1 MDLARGAILEQRMNK
16 HIAVDA
22 PLEIASLREDF
33 PILATKV
40 YGKPLV
46 YLDNAA
52 SAQKPKEVVERMLH
66 ATYHEYANVHRGLHY
81 LANAATDAYEAARE
95 SLRAFLNAGA
105 ASEIV
110 FTKSATEAINL
121 VAASF
126 GEAFIKEGDEIVLSI
141 MEHHANIVPWHFL
154 RERRGAV
161 LKWVDIDDEGNFLL
175 DAFEQALTAKTKIV
189 ALTHLS
195 NVLGTVTPVKEIV
208 RIAHERGVPVLID
221 GSQGAVHL
229 DVDVVDLDVDFY
241 CLTGHKLYGPT
252 GIGALYGKKEWLEKL
267 PPFLGGGEMIDE
279 VTKDRVTY
287 NDPPHRFEA
296 GTPPI
301 VQAIGLGAAVNYV
314 RRIGRARIHAHEL
327 GLSNYAHERLS
338 RINALRV
345 FGHAKGKGAIISFN
359 MDGAHAHDVATVL
372 DRCGVAVRAGT
383 HCAQPLLSRFGVTST
398 CRASFALYNTFE
410 EIDKLAGALIKA
422 EGLFA

>member
-1 MDLARGAILEQRMNK
+1 MNK
-16 HIAVDA
+16 HIGVGA
-22 PLEIASLREDF
+22 PLEMASLRADF

-95 SLRAFLNAGA
+95 SVRAFLNAES

-154 RERRGAV
+154 RERKGAV
-161 LKWVDIDDEGNFLL
+161 LKWLDIDDEGNFLL
-175 DAFEQALTAKTKIV
+175 DAFERALTAKTKIV

-208 RIAHERGVPVLID
+208 RIAHERGIPVLID

-252 GIGALYGKKEWLEKL
+252 GIGALYGKRVWLEKL

-287 NDPPHRFEA
+287 NEPPHRFEA

-314 RRIGRARIHAHEL
+314 QRIGRERIHAHEL

-338 RINALRV
+338 RINSLRLY
-345 FGHAKGKGAIISFN
+345 GQAKGKGAIVSFN

-410 EIDKLAGALIKA
+410 EVDKLAGALIKA